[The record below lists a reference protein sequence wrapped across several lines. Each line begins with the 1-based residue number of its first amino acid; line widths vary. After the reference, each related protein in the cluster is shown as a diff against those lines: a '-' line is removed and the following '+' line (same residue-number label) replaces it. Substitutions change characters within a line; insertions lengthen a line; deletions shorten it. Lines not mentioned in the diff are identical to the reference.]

1 YRRPL
6 VICGNSR
13 TAPPLPSP
21 ISRESRRS
29 SPVLGVGRDAP
40 HGSQKREGGG
50 GTGGGGARPSSPL
63 TRSLHHQSFYF
74 LRKHIHRPV
83 VFGQLTGHEH
93 ERLAA
98 NRRAIAVV
106 HFWSHDHI
114 RHSRFVFDQQKDNA
128 FGGLGPLARNDEAS
142 DLAFDTVLE
151 LVEIAIERQAMR

>member
-1 YRRPL
+1 SNARCRGSAGRPWWCRIAPCQSRRDRVVESPRRRDPPARRRGYRRPL

-29 SPVLGVGRDAP
+29 SPVLGIWRDAA

-50 GTGGGGARPSSPL
+50 GTGGGCARPSSPL
-63 TRSLHHQSFYF
+63 TRPLHHQSFYF

-114 RHSRFVFDQQKDNA
+114 R
-128 FGGLGPLARNDEAS
+128 
-142 DLAFDTVLE
+142 
-151 LVEIAIERQAMR
+151 